1 MKLVTFVL
9 SLLCTSVGLW
19 QARTAAQTM
28 DTDLRED
35 ALAFWKL
42 TTALS
47 KNSNFQN
54 FLNVTWGID
63 GFEIIMGDILAKAS
77 WARSGTPASL
87 RALRMS
93 RSAVI
98 AKICFP
104 DDTCWAAKI
113 QKDNL
118 ATVVSD
124 LAGIKSMVIL
134 EQVCPDIPSLRCRG
148 YGRTSRPAA
157 VLYTFTEWI
166 EGKILYDWI
175 DSDMEVNISRSNLS
189 SIRIPDKL
197 VTSLAEFAYNLSTC
211 QIPEKHCK

>member
-1 MKLVTFVL
+1 MKLATFVL
-9 SLLCTSVGLW
+9 SLLCTSAGLW
-19 QARTAAQTM
+19 QARTAAQTL

-35 ALAFWKL
+35 ALVFWKL

-47 KNSNFQN
+47 KS
-54 FLNVTWGID
+54 FLNLTWGIE
-63 GFEIIMGDILAKAS
+63 GFEIIMREILAKAS

-113 QKDNL
+113 QKNNL

-124 LAGIKSMVIL
+124 LAGIKSMGIL

-148 YGRTSRPAA
+148 YGRTSRLAA

-175 DSDMEVNISRSNLS
+175 VSDMEVNISSSNLS

-197 VTSLAEFAYNLSTC
+197 VTSLAEFAYNLTTC